1 MEKILELRRKRGE
14 LVEQCRAL
22 LDKAEEEKRGL
33 TDEENT
39 RYEALIKEIEKTKQD
54 EEKEVKL
61 GGFEEEARHF
71 EPNKPNPN
79 EPSPSSENRAWG
91 SLGEQLMAVIEAS
104 RSGGKVDERLTRA
117 ASGLGEAVPSEGGF
131 LVQQDFA
138 TELLKK
144 TYETGVLAN
153 RCRKLP
159 ISANANSIKLF
170 GIDETSRV
178 DGSRWGGVRAY
189 WADEAAEKTAS
200 KPKFRKMELNL
211 NKLIGLC
218 YATDEL
224 LQDAAALES
233 VIMQAFSE
241 EFGFKLD
248 DAIINGDGSGKP
260 LGVLNAGCL
269 VSVAKETGQA
279 AATVETENIVKI
291 WARMW
296 AKSRANAVWFIN
308 QDIEPQLFTMTLAV
322 GTGGVPVYMPANGL
336 SDSPYGKLMG
346 RLVIPIE
353 QCATLGTVGDIILAD
368 FSQYILADKGSMQA
382 AQSIHVRFVYDESV
396 FRFVYRVDG
405 QPIWNSALT
414 PYKGSNTLSP
424 FVALATRS

>member
-14 LVEQCRAL
+14 MVEQCRAL

-39 RYEALIKEIEKTKQD
+39 RYEGLIKEIEKTKQD
-54 EEKEVKL
+54 EEREVRL
-61 GGFEEEARHF
+61 GGFEEEARHY
-71 EPNKPNPN
+71 ELNKPYPS
-79 EPSPSSENRAWG
+79 EPSPSSENRAWD
-91 SLGEQLMAVIEAS
+91 SFGEQLMAVIEAS
-104 RSGGKVDERLTRA
+104 RSGGRVDERLTRA
-117 ASGLGEAVPSEGGF
+117 ATGMGEAVPSDGGF
-131 LVQQDFA
+131 LVQQDFV

-144 TYETGVLAN
+144 TYETGILAN
-153 RCRKLP
+153 RCRRFP
-159 ISANANSIKLF
+159 ISANSNSIKIN
-170 GIDETSRV
+170 GIDETTRV

-200 KPKFRKMELNL
+200 NPKFRKIELNL

-218 YATDEL
+218 YSTDEL
-224 LQDAAALES
+224 LQDASALES
-233 VIMQAFSE
+233 IIMQAFSE
-241 EFGFKLD
+241 EFGFKID
-248 DAIINGDGSGKP
+248 DALINGTGAGQP

-269 VSVAKETGQA
+269 VSVAKETGQT
-279 AATVETENIVKI
+279 AATVVTENIVKM

-296 AKSRANAVWFIN
+296 ARSRQNAVWFIN
-308 QDIEPQLFTMTLAV
+308 QDIEPQLFTMSLAV
-322 GTGGVPVYMPANGL
+322 GTGGIPVYMPANGM

-346 RLVIPIE
+346 RPVVPIE

-368 FSQYILADKGSMQA
+368 FSQYILADKGDMQA
-382 AQSIHVRFVYDESV
+382 AQSIHVRFIYDESV

-424 FVALATRS
+424 FVALASRS